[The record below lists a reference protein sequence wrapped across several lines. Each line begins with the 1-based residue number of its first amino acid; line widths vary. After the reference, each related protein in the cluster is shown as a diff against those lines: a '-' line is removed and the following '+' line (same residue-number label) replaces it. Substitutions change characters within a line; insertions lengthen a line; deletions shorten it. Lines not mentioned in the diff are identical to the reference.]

1 MDPEPSEQQERNGA
15 PTCRYFTDGANLYRF
30 VGWLSRSIEER
41 LAELE
46 DCRSLDI
53 VLISARELSGG
64 GTLHQVR

>member
-1 MDPEPSEQQERNGA
+1 MDQEPSAEPLGNGA

-30 VGWLSRSIEER
+30 VGWLSRSIGER

-46 DCRSLDI
+46 DCRSLD
-53 VLISARELSGG
+53 VLLISARELSGG